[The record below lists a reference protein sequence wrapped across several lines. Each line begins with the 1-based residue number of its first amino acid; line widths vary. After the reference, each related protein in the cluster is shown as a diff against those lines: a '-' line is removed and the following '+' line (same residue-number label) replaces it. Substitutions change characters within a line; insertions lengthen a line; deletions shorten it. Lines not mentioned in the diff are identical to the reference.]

1 MCFGRL
7 LTVRRHVMKNATCEQ
22 NATFEGGGG
31 VLGPVKPCATDDLAH
46 LYQIV
51 VWIETHLS

>member
-1 MCFGRL
+1 
-7 LTVRRHVMKNATCEQ
+7 MKNATCEQ